1 MRGAIVAATMQIAA
15 AAARSE
21 PVGQMLRHWR
31 QHRRW
36 SQLDL
41 ACEADISTRHLSF
54 LETGRAQPS
63 REMLLRLADQLDV
76 PLRER
81 NVLLVAAGFAP
92 TFRERALDDPELAQA
107 RAAIEL
113 VLAAQAPNPAL
124 AVDRHWNL
132 VTANASAQRLLTGI
146 DAALLAPPLNVLRA
160 SLHPAGLAPRIVNLA
175 EWRAHVLHRLRRQ
188 IAASGDAALA
198 ALLAELEALPAPADA
213 PAAPAQPAAG
223 GLPLSSVV
231 VPLQLRSPLGTLSFF
246 STTMVFGTAVDITL
260 AELVLESFFPADAAT
275 AQALAEL
282 ARGTA

>member
-1 MRGAIVAATMQIAA
+1 MQAAHATP
-15 AAARSE
+15 RTP
-21 PVGQMLRHWR
+21 PVGSLIRHWR

-36 SQLDL
+36 SQLAL

-63 REMLLRLADQLDV
+63 REMLLHLADQLDV

-92 TFRERALDDPELAQA
+92 TFRERALDDPELDQA
-107 RAAIEL
+107 RDAIER

-160 SLHPAGLAPRIVNLA
+160 SLHPAGLAPRIVNFA
-175 EWRAHVLHRLRRQ
+175 EWRAHLLHRLWRQ
-188 IAASGDAALA
+188 VEASGDAGLA
-198 ALLAELEALPAPADA
+198 ALLAELEALPSPAGDDL
-213 PAAPAQPAAG
+213 AG
-223 GLPLSSVV
+223 PHAGTSPRLPLSGVM

-260 AELVLESFFPADAAT
+260 SELVLESFFPADATT
-275 AQALAEL
+275 ARALVQL
-282 ARGTA
+282 AGGTA

>member
-1 MRGAIVAATMQIAA
+1 MQAAHATP
-15 AAARSE
+15 RTP
-21 PVGQMLRHWR
+21 PVGSLIRHWR

-36 SQLDL
+36 SQLAL

-63 REMLLRLADQLDV
+63 REMLLHLADQLDV

-92 TFRERALDDPELAQA
+92 TFRERALDDPELDQA
-107 RAAIEL
+107 RDAIER

-160 SLHPAGLAPRIVNLA
+160 SLHPAGLAPRIVNFA
-175 EWRAHVLHRLRRQ
+175 EWRAHLLHRLWRQ
-188 IAASGDAALA
+188 VEASGDAGLA
-198 ALLAELEALPAPADA
+198 ALLAELEALPSPAGDDL
-213 PAAPAQPAAG
+213 AAPHAG
-223 GLPLSSVV
+223 TSPRLPLSGVM

-260 AELVLESFFPADAAT
+260 SELVLESFFPADATT
-275 AQALAEL
+275 ARALVQL
-282 ARGTA
+282 AGGTA